1 MAFQIQPI
9 KPFQLIVAVSIAIG
23 AASGSFA
30 GQDASTPSYKDKRVL
45 RQSVTSKPAENVKSV
60 ETKTIY
66 RQVMKDGSVV
76 FSDVGSQ
83 GAVKTAAIPYQS
95 TSSSSAMLLASQQK
109 EHWRR
114 QSEGFNQRQ
123 AQRDTEFEQAR
134 RERLYNQQLASARE
148 FGWYGPAPRVIY
160 GLGGQP
166 VRGHFPQQGV
176 SGVGAAHNV
185 PSSFIGSGFATA
197 SPLAPNFGGGRR

>member
-1 MAFQIQPI
+1 MAFFI
-9 KPFQLIVAVSIAIG
+9 KPIVTLTVAML

-30 GQDASTPSYKDKRVL
+30 SQNDSTASNKERFSQ
-45 RQSVTSKPAENVKSV
+45 RQSATKKPADSMKSV

-95 TSSSSAMLLASQQK
+95 TSSSSALLLANQQK
-109 EHWRR
+109 DYWRS

-123 AQRDTEFEQAR
+123 AQRDRELEQLR
-134 RERLYNQQLASARE
+134 RERLYNQQLALARE
-148 FGWYGPAPRVIY
+148 SGWYGPAPRVIY
-160 GLGGQP
+160 GFGGQP

-197 SPLAPNFGGGRR
+197 SPLAPNFGAVRR

>member
-1 MAFQIQPI
+1 MAFSP
-9 KPFQLIVAVSIAIG
+9 KTMVALSIALL
-23 AASGSFA
+23 ASNVCFSAQDGSTLA
-30 GQDASTPSYKDKRVL
+30 TQASTAQ
-45 RQSVTSKPAENVKSV
+45 RQNLAKKATSSEKPV

-95 TSSSSAMLLASQQK
+95 TSNSSALLLANQQK

-123 AQRDTEFEQAR
+123 AQRDSEFEQSR
-134 RERLYNQQLASARE
+134 RERLYNQQLAFARE
-148 FGWYGPAPRVIY
+148 SGWYGPAPRVIY
-160 GLGGQP
+160 GSGGQL

-197 SPLAPNFGGGRR
+197 SPLAPNFGAGRR

>member
-1 MAFQIQPI
+1 MAFSF
-9 KPFQLIVAVSIAIG
+9 KTMAALSVAMF
-23 AASGSFA
+23 ASNISFA
-30 GQDASTPSYKDKRVL
+30 VQDTFTASAQGNLAKRQNLAKKPSVRE
-45 RQSVTSKPAENVKSV
+45 KPI

-95 TSSSSAMLLASQQK
+95 TSNSSALLLASQQK

-123 AQRDTEFEQAR
+123 AQRDKEFEQAR
-134 RERLYNQQLASARE
+134 RERFYNQQLAFARDSA
-148 FGWYGPAPRVIY
+148 WYGPAPRIIY
-160 GLGGQP
+160 GPGAQP
-166 VRGHFPQQGV
+166 VRGHFPQQGL

-185 PSSFIGSGFATA
+185 PSSFIGSGFATS
-197 SPLAPNFGGGRR
+197 SPFAPNFGTKRR

>member
-23 AASGSFA
+23 AASGCFA

-45 RQSVTSKPAENVKSV
+45 RQSATSKPAENVNSV

-148 FGWYGPAPRVIY
+148 YGWYGPAPRVIY